1 MQLTPEERFLPLG
14 KKKKKVRTLVGDSIV
29 ESTVV
34 VSRTTPYQAFYLSF
48 MIKALLFVTTS
59 ICKRKEVHSE
69 GHIDDYRSLVSYSLK
84 TPLKW
89 HHDLWFSGELT
100 TVWGYLWKICIHF
113 GSWPTQSHPYFLK
126 FCRSKFNIYFWIQ
139 RWTRILNTNKG
150 KLVE

>member
-1 MQLTPEERFLPLG
+1 MKLFQQMENIYLLYLLPDQIRLREEAEKGLRLKGSVSTLSRTENSILAGLKVKCNSPQRKDSFHWE
-14 KKKKKVRTLVGDSIV
+14 KKKKVRTLVGDSIV

-84 TPLKW
+84 TPLK
-89 HHDLWFSGELT
+89 
-100 TVWGYLWKICIHF
+100 
-113 GSWPTQSHPYFLK
+113 
-126 FCRSKFNIYFWIQ
+126 
-139 RWTRILNTNKG
+139 
-150 KLVE
+150 